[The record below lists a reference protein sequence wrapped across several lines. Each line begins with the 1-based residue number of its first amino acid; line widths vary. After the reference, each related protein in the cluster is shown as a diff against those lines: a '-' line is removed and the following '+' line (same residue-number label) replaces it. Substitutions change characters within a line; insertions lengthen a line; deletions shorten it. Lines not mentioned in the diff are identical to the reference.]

1 MLGEKTIKT
10 EKKSKIKLSFNI
22 TVIAILLLILL
33 PSTTN
38 SHKIEHR
45 RYIKLYVGQDKIT
58 LLIVFRVPPGESAFK
73 IRKENDINRNDF
85 IDDDELERIK
95 DMLAFESIRGLSVRF
110 QKRPVNI
117 KVIRKDVELARESYS
132 SLEITGIFEVAI
144 WLAPAPPPPKF
155 SISITE
161 NLYDHSHLELE
172 SQFKFKVEK
181 GKLSEDEEGK
191 IVGELKRFEPISI
204 TFEW

>member
-1 MLGEKTIKT
+1 MLIEKTIKT
-10 EKKSKIKLSFNI
+10 EKRPKIKLSIKI
-22 TVIAILLLILL
+22 TVVAILFLILL
-33 PSTTN
+33 PTATN
-38 SHKIEHR
+38 PHKIEHR

-58 LLIVFRVPPGESAFK
+58 LFIVFRVPPGEEAFK
-73 IRKENDINRNDF
+73 IRKKNDTNRNDF
-85 IDDDELERIK
+85 IDDDELERIR
-95 DMLAFESIRGLSVRF
+95 DILAFESIKGLSVRF

-132 SLEITGIFEVAI
+132 SLEITGIFEIAI

-155 SISITE
+155 TISITE
-161 NLYDHSHLELE
+161 TLYDHSHLELE
-172 SQFKFKVEK
+172 SQFKFKVVK